1 MLYRIHENLFAVEDT
16 PLAYLELPEHKVLL
30 LADVHLGFEEY
41 MATKGVFLPR
51 LQLKKVIEIIERGL
65 SVANADTLIIVGDVK
80 HLFDKLGRRES
91 KDLGEFLMYVKK
103 KFNRV
108 VLVRGNH
115 DNFVYSLSMRYSV
128 EFYES
133 FQLGSILFIHGH
145 KDFQLHDYSLIV
157 IGHEHPSI
165 VLKDPVTETTSKFPC
180 FLKVPLQNSSTL
192 VILPAAGAYQSGTA
206 VSTSTESFL
215 SPVVK
220 KYGILRS
227 AIPYVIVE
235 ADGVYELPTLA
246 AIEELF
252 TML

>member
-1 MLYRIHENLFAVEDT
+1 MLYKIHENLSAIEDL
-16 PLAYLELPEHKVLL
+16 PLAYLSLPELKAML

-41 MATKGVFLPR
+41 MATKGLFLPR
-51 LQLKKVIEIIERGL
+51 LQLEKVIEIIERGL
-65 SVANADTLIIVGDVK
+65 SYVNVDALVIVGDVK
-80 HLFDKLGRRES
+80 HLFDKLGRKES
-91 KDLGEFLMYVKK
+91 KDLREFLTYVKK
-103 KFNRV
+103 KFSRV
-108 VLVRGNH
+108 ILVRGNH
-115 DNFVYSLSMRYSV
+115 DNFVYSLSQRYGI

-133 FQLGSILFIHGH
+133 LQIGSALFIHGH
-145 KDFQLHDYSLIV
+145 KDFQLDNYSTII